1 MNSLVNLM
9 SMIGV
14 ERTLIIACADY
25 EPESYLEFD
34 GRVFIYF
41 LPARTL
47 HGHDSFERERI
58 RTIIE
63 DMECTQVVFVG
74 TMDASMRERIHNSNA
89 MQSLRAALRFNLGNL
104 LRNREHEI
112 VPESRKDQLLLELHV
127 ITQCTLLMD
136 YYFIRERTEKK
147 QLTVRGIVAYVREEH
162 LKPVFHNGIKYND
175 IISMN

>member
-1 MNSLVNLM
+1 
-9 SMIGV
+9 MIGV

-47 HGHDSFERERI
+47 HGHDRFERERI
-58 RTIIE
+58 RAIIE

-74 TMDASMRERIHNSNA
+74 TMDASMRERIRNSDA
-89 MQSLRAALRFNLGNL
+89 MQSLRAAMRFNFGNL
-104 LRNREHEI
+104 LRGHEHEI
-112 VPESRKDQLLLELHV
+112 VPEHTKDRMLLELHV
-127 ITQCTLLMD
+127 ITQCNMLMD
-136 YYFIRERTEKK
+136 YYFIRERTDKK
-147 QLTVRGIVAYVREEH
+147 QFTVRGIVAYMRDGY
-162 LKPVFHNGIKYND
+162 LKPVFHKGIRYND